1 MELGLAKFLAT
12 YQEKGI
18 TSVAFPLFNPTGTT
32 EKDVL
37 GLMSYYLAKCDIAV
51 EIYTEYI
58 PHSQTLVPL
67 LERLCGKF
75 TDKEIYNIKKKLCFE
90 VD

>member
-1 MELGLAKFLAT
+1 MRFVMERRNASFCGL
-12 YQEKGI
+12 Y
-18 TSVAFPLFNPTGTT
+18 FPLFNPTGTK

-58 PHSQTLVPL
+58 PRSQTLVPL

-75 TDKEIYNIKKKLCFE
+75 TDEEIYNIKKKLCFE

>member
-1 MELGLAKFLAT
+1 MITEF
-12 YQEKGI
+12 EKG
-18 TSVAFPLFNPTGTT
+18 
-32 EKDVL
+32 
-37 GLMSYYLAKCDIAV
+37 CDIAV

-58 PHSQTLVPL
+58 PRSQTLVPL

-75 TDKEIYNIKKKLCFE
+75 TDEEIYNIKKKLCFE